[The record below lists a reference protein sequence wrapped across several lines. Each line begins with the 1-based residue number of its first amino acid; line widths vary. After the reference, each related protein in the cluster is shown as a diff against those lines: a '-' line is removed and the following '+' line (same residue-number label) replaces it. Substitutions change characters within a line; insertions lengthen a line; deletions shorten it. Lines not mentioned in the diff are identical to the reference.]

1 MTPWPSLII
10 KVLICS
16 LIVFCF
22 FLFFWEKK
30 AKLSQTKHTRKKFT
44 NQTFCNYIECCSC
57 PLSLIHTQKHLHC
70 IPKPVLHCPK
80 VICEFPQFTLC
91 RKVIHAWLRLLLLF
105 KIVLFCSNLESQKYW
120 RFIKGLWGNYDVFLV
135 FPTEDAKVGLAVVFL
150 PFNFI
155 PPI

>member
-1 MTPWPSLII
+1 MTPLPSLRTKSIN
-10 KVLICS
+10 L
-16 LIVFCF
+16 LTVFF
-22 FLFFWEKK
+22 FFQEKK
-30 AKLSQTKHTRKKFT
+30 LSKTIHTRKKF
-44 NQTFCNYIECCSC
+44 QTFCNYIQCCPC

-80 VICEFPQFTLC
+80 VICEFPPFTLC

-105 KIVLFCSNLESQKYW
+105 KIGLFCCNLESQKYW
-120 RFIKGLWGNYDVFLV
+120 RFIKGFWGNYDVFEV
-135 FPTEDAKVGLAVVFL
+135 FLTEGANVGLAVVFL